1 MTYQIENEFYYR
13 LHHIRPRFK
22 NDVEGVLFYVADSI
36 CLIGCCDESTF
47 KEKLNNAI
55 KHYPGNFNRTKKTI
69 NNWRTEISSL
79 FGLIKKEKGFCEPSE
94 LAKKLHESGDLVGFF
109 RNFLFTFQ
117 YPGGH
122 LKPHEIVSMIDRGI
136 KFHPVRFILSLLQTG
151 TKKNGGERFGI
162 SREELTHLVFNDLR
176 VTSGKQGVSETLEKI
191 IYHRNKKTLFDSR
204 GDIIRYARDILDYMV
219 LGDFLYR
226 KPDGRYYPKMQY
238 IEEIKMFSESESFFG
253 GYDDFY
259 LKGASTK
266 EIEETQEEWFLYVNS
281 FVDKSNFET
290 DLELFFDEE
299 KDDGEASVDGE
310 SIETVDDIKKF
321 FHQISKSASTKQI
334 GDFGE
339 AITIQHEINRISGL
353 GKEDLVDKIKKIP
366 DHLAVGYDIKSYLGI
381 NNDFSHIQI
390 EVKSTISKNPLQIKR
405 FTLTPNEFEAA
416 KSYKSSYFVYRILI
430 SSEGV
435 SLFVI
440 RDPIQK
446 FKNDHLDF
454 SLSGS
459 SYGAHVFYGDEDSVG
474 EWIEVLL

>member
-1 MTYQIENEFYYR
+1 MTYQIENEFDYR

-22 NDVEGVLFYVADSI
+22 DDVEGVLFYVADSI
-36 CLIGCCDESTF
+36 CLIGRCDESAF

-55 KHYPGNFNRTKKTI
+55 KHYPGNRQEKTI
-69 NNWRTEISSL
+69 NNWRTEISAL

-94 LAKKLHESGDLVGFF
+94 LARKLHESGDLVGFF

-122 LKPHEIVSMIDRGI
+122 LKPREVVSMIDRGV
-136 KFHPVRFILSLLQTG
+136 KFHPARFILSLLQAG

-176 VTSGKQGVSETLEKI
+176 VTRGKQGISETLEKI
-191 IYHRNKKTLFDSR
+191 IYHRNEKTSFDYKKDTT
-204 GDIIRYARDILDYMV
+204 RYAGDILDYMV

-226 KPDGRYYPKMQY
+226 NPDGRYYPKMQY
-238 IEEIKMFSESESFFG
+238 IEEIKIFSESESFFG

-281 FVDKSNFET
+281 FVAKSNFET
-290 DLELFFDEE
+290 DLGLFFDEE
-299 KDDGEASVDGE
+299 KDDGEASADGE
-310 SIETVDDIKKF
+310 SIDIVDDIKNF

-339 AITIQHEINRISGL
+339 AIAIQHETKRISSL

-366 DHLAVGYDIKSYLGI
+366 DNLAVGYDIKSYLGI

-405 FTLTPNEFEAA
+405 FTLTPNEFDAA

-440 RDPIQK
+440 RNPIQK
-446 FKNDHLDF
+446 FKDDCLDV
-454 SLSGS
+454 SLLS
-459 SYGAHVFYGDEDSVG
+459 STPGAHVSYGDEDSVG
-474 EWIEVLL
+474 EWVEVLL